1 MLEKTYLKAFAYF
14 WPMTLSLAALIFG
27 VAWLMAWSEPL
38 NLSISF
44 VLGATV
50 SILLMSHNRKSLSRV
65 SAEEP
70 QRLARKS
77 LQNYI
82 FRYAFYLLILWLA
95 FVQETLNVWLV
106 FIGLFMFKLVL
117 LTTFALAARRKDFE

>member
-14 WPMTLSLAALIFG
+14 WPMTLSLAALIFA
-27 VAWLMAWSEPL
+27 VAWLMNWSEPL

>member
-14 WPMTLSLAALIFG
+14 WPITLILAALIFLG
-27 VAWLMAWSEPL
+27 AWVLALDEPL
-38 NLSISF
+38 NLTISF

-50 SILLMSHNRKSLSRV
+50 SILLMSHNRKTLSKV
-65 SAEEP
+65 STQEP

-77 LQNYI
+77 VQNYV

-95 FVQETLNVWLV
+95 FVQDTLNVWLV
-106 FIGLFMFKLVL
+106 FAGFFMFKLVL
-117 LTTFALAARRKDFE
+117 LITFALAARRNDFE